1 MDFNDTP
8 AEAEFRAEA
17 YDWLGRNAEKKAPGK
32 VYKLRRGED
41 GLIPL
46 AREWE
51 ARKFDGGFA
60 GIPLPKEYGGRGG
73 TRLQQ
78 IIYLQEESKFV
89 TPPPVFGISHGMA
102 VPVMLAYSTEA
113 QKQRYVPATLRG
125 DELWCQLFSEPG
137 AGSDLAGLRTRAV
150 RDGEEWVVN
159 GQKIWNS
166 GAQHADLG
174 ILVTRS
180 DPTVEKHKGLTYFF
194 VDMKSL
200 GIEVRPIK
208 QMTGFSNFNEVF
220 LTDVRIPDSQ
230 RLGAVGDGWK
240 VAITT
245 LMNERVVS
253 GVRPAPDF
261 NDIFGLARDLQLE
274 DGPAIADP
282 AVREKLA
289 DWYIQSRGIEL
300 IRFRTITALS
310 RGEQPGPENSIS
322 KLVGSFKRQQIAA
335 FGMDLMDMAG
345 AVMDKELM
353 PMRAL
358 FQDALLDSPSGRIA
372 AGTDE
377 ILRNII
383 GERVLG
389 LPRDV
394 RADKGIPFNQLR
406 ESRES

>member
-8 AEAEFRAEA
+8 EEAEFRAEA
-17 YDWLGRNAEKKAPGK
+17 RAWLSKNAEPRRPGSTF
-32 VYKLRRGED
+32 KLRRGEE

-46 AREWE
+46 AKAWE
-51 ARKFDGGFA
+51 GRKFAGGFA
-60 GIPLPKEYGGRGG
+60 GIALPKEYGGRSG

-78 IIYLQEESKFV
+78 IIYLQEEAHFV
-89 TPPPVFGISHGMA
+89 TPPPIFSISHGMA
-102 VPVMLAYSTEA
+102 VPVMLAYATEE
-113 QKQRYVPATLRG
+113 QKQRYVPATLKG
-125 DELWCQLFSEPG
+125 DEIWCQLFSEPG

-150 RDGEEWVVN
+150 RDGDDWVIN

-166 GAQHADLG
+166 GAHYADLG

-194 VDMKSL
+194 LDMKTP
-200 GIEVRPIK
+200 GVEVRPIK

-245 LMNERVVS
+245 LMNERVAS

-261 NDIFGLARDLQLE
+261 EDIFGLARDLALE
-274 DGPAIADP
+274 GGPAIADP
-282 AVREKLA
+282 SVREKLA
-289 DWYIQSRGIEL
+289 DWYIQSRALEL
-300 IRFRTITALS
+300 IRFRTMTALS
-310 RGEQPGPENSIS
+310 RGQQPGPENSIS
-322 KLVGSFKRQQIAA
+322 KLVGAFKRQQIAA

-345 AVMDKELM
+345 AVTDKELM

-389 LPRDV
+389 LPREE
-394 RADKGIPFNQLR
+394 RADKGIPFNRLR
-406 ESRES
+406 ESKA

>member
-8 AEAEFRAEA
+8 EEAEFRAEA
-17 YDWLGRNAEKKAPGK
+17 RAWLSKNAEPRRPGSTF
-32 VYKLRRGED
+32 KLRRGEE

-46 AREWE
+46 AKEWE
-51 ARKFDGGFA
+51 VRKFDGGFA
-60 GIPLPKEYGGRGG
+60 GIALPKEYGGRGG

-78 IIYLQEESKFV
+78 IIYLQEEAHFV
-89 TPPPVFGISHGMA
+89 APPPIFAISHGMA
-102 VPVMLAYSTEA
+102 VPVMLAYATEA
-113 QKQRYVPATLRG
+113 QKQRYVPATLKG
-125 DELWCQLFSEPG
+125 DEIWCQLFSEPG

-150 RDGEEWVVN
+150 RDGDDWVIN

-166 GAQHADLG
+166 GAHYADLG

-180 DPTVEKHKGLTYFF
+180 DPSAEKHKGLTYFF
-194 VDMKSL
+194 LDMKTP
-200 GIEVRPIK
+200 GVEVRPIK

-245 LMNERVVS
+245 LMNERVAS

-261 NDIFGLARDLQLE
+261 EDIFGLARDLALE

-282 AVREKLA
+282 SVRERLA
-289 DWYIQSRGIEL
+289 DWYIQSRALEL
-300 IRFRTITALS
+300 IRFRTMTALS
-310 RGEQPGPENSIS
+310 RGQQPGPENSIS
-322 KLVGSFKRQQIAA
+322 KLVGAFKRQQIAA

-345 AVMDKELM
+345 AVTDKELM

-389 LPRDV
+389 LPREE
-394 RADKGIPFNQLR
+394 RADKGVPFNRLR
-406 ESRES
+406 ESKA

>member
-1 MDFNDTP
+1 MFGPTLL
-8 AEAEFRAEA
+8 EFGTDAQ
-17 YDWLGRNAEKKAPGK
+17 KARHIPPI
-32 VYKLRRGED
+32 LRGE
-41 GLIPL
+41 I
-46 AREWE
+46 R
-51 ARKFDGGFA
+51 
-60 GIPLPKEYGGRGG
+60 
-73 TRLQQ
+73 
-78 IIYLQEESKFV
+78 
-89 TPPPVFGISHGMA
+89 
-102 VPVMLAYSTEA
+102 
-113 QKQRYVPATLRG
+113 
-125 DELWCQLFSEPG
+125 WCQGFSEPG

-150 RDGEEWVVN
+150 RDGDEWVVN

-194 VDMKSL
+194 VDMKSP

-208 QMTGFSNFNEVF
+208 QMTGFSNFNEVV

-261 NDIFGLARDLQLE
+261 NDIFGLARDLQIE